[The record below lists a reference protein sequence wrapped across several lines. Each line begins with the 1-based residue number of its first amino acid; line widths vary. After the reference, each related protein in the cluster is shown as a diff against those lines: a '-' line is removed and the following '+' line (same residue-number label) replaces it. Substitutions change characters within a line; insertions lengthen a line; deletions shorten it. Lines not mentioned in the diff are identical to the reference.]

1 MSSRHRGRS
10 LALMCLYQIELV
22 SAEPETALKFLWYD
36 KQISEEESVYAKFLV
51 RGAVSQKTR
60 IESLI
65 SAHSTNWDFS
75 RISIVNRCIL
85 SLSIVS
91 FILEK
96 ELAATVV
103 IDEALELTREF
114 EAEESIQFIN
124 GVLDAICKK
133 EFMGKTD

>member
-1 MSSRHRGRS
+1 
-10 LALMCLYQIELV
+10 MCLYQIELV
-22 SAEPETALKFLWYD
+22 SVDPETAMLFRWYD
-36 KQISEEESVYAKFLV
+36 KPISEDEGDYAKFLV
-51 RGAVSQKTR
+51 RGALSQKER
-60 IESLI
+60 INELI

-91 FILEK
+91 FILER
-96 ELAATVV
+96 ELASEVV

-124 GVLDAICKK
+124 GVLDAIFKK
-133 EFMGKTD
+133 EILGKTD